1 MSGATPHPNRLPH
14 AGEGARGDSLP
25 LLSGKRAGG
34 RGRAAP
40 LLNPIAMARARVRAW
55 LTSRLPRSDT
65 QLLTQA
71 NIYILPTR
79 AGWLFASTLIVL
91 LLASINY
98 QLNLGYVLT
107 FLLAGSGIVS
117 MHVTH
122 GTLRGLTLHLRPV
135 APAFAGSP
143 AVLDVVMSSPTSQR
157 FGVGLRILEAAASTL
172 AWTNV
177 PAGGQSIAHV
187 SFVPES
193 RGLHQVPVLTV
204 ETRFPLGLF
213 RAWTVWRAAA
223 RVLVY
228 PAIEAQAPAL
238 PAARPIAAGTATSRR
253 TEGGEIEGVRAYRRG
268 DPMKLVAWKKA
279 AQALETGAELVSR
292 DTSTSARQELW
303 LDWSACASLAPEE
316 RLSRLAAWTLAAH
329 RADADYGLRLP
340 GVEIAPADGEAQRT
354 RCLEALALWH

>member
-1 MSGATPHPNRLPH
+1 MSVA
-14 AGEGARGDSLP
+14 AARPRWNPVSFA
-25 LLSGKRAGG
+25 RTRF
-34 RGRAAP
+34 RG
-40 LLNPIAMARARVRAW
+40 W
-55 LTSRLPRSDT
+55 WQSRLPRSDT

-79 AGWLFASTLIVL
+79 AGWLFATTLVVL

-135 APAFAGSP
+135 APTFADSP
-143 AVLDVVMSSPTSQR
+143 AVLDVVMSSPSSQR
-157 FGVGLRILEAAASTL
+157 FGIGLRVLDAPASTF

-177 PAGGQSIAHV
+177 PAGGQSISHV
-187 SFVPES
+187 SFVPEA
-193 RGLHQVPVLTV
+193 RGLHPAPVLTA

-213 RAWTVWRAAA
+213 RAWTVWRPVA

-228 PAIEAQAPAL
+228 PTVEMQAPGL
-238 PAARPIAAGTATSRR
+238 PAARPMVAGTATSRR

-268 DPMKLVAWKKA
+268 DPANLIAWKKA
-279 AQALETGAELVSR
+279 ATALETGGEIVSR
-292 DTSTSARQELW
+292 DTSAAAQAELW
-303 LDWSACASLAPEE
+303 LDWSACAPLAPEE
-316 RLSRLAAWTLAAH
+316 RLSRLAAWALAAD

-340 GVEIAPADGEAQRT
+340 RVEIAPGDGDAQRL

>member
-1 MSGATPHPNRLPH
+1 MSA
-14 AGEGARGDSLP
+14 
-25 LLSGKRAGG
+25 LSM
-34 RGRAAP
+34 
-40 LLNPIAMARARVRAW
+40 LNPAAFARARFRIW
-55 LTSRLPRSDT
+55 WQSRLPRSDT

-79 AGWLFASTLIVL
+79 AGWMFALTLLVL

-98 QLNLGYVLT
+98 QLNLGFVLT
-107 FLLAGSGIVS
+107 FLLAGSGVVS

-135 APAFAGSP
+135 SPAFAGSP
-143 AVLDVVMSSPTSQR
+143 AVLDIVMSSPTSQR
-157 FGVGLRILEAAASTL
+157 FGVGLRLLDAAASTL
-172 AWTNV
+172 AWVNV

-187 SFVPES
+187 SFVPKT
-193 RGLHQVPVLTV
+193 RGLHEVPTLSV

-213 RAWTVWRAAA
+213 RAWTVWRPAA

-238 PAARPIAAGTATSRR
+238 PAARPVAAGNATSRR

-268 DPMKLVAWKKA
+268 DPLKLVAWKKA

-303 LDWSACASLAPEE
+303 LDWSACGALAPEE
-316 RLSRLAAWTLAAH
+316 RLSRLVAWTLAAH

-340 GVEIAPADGEAQRT
+340 GFAIEPGDGEGQRA